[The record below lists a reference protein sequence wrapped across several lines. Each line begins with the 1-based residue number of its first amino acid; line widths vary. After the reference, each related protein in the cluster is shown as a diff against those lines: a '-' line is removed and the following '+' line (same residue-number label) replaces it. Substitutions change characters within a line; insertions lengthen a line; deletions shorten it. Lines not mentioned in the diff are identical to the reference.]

1 MSFLSIISI
10 SLTAILAENVV
21 FSQYLGI
28 TPLLGDSDSVGK
40 AFKTGCGVAL
50 ILTVSS
56 IFAYLADG
64 LLLSA
69 LGIGY
74 MRNVVLVLV
83 AAVIV
88 QLLENYLKSK
98 RPALYEKLGISF
110 SMVSANSAILGVL
123 LINSQSEY
131 NFIEALASG
140 IFSGIGFLAA
150 ITLFAAVRERLEY
163 CDIPEAFKGVPIT
176 LITAGLIAL
185 AFMGFRGMLLV

>member
-50 ILTVSS
+50 ILAISS
-56 IFAYLADG
+56 VFAYLADG

-98 RPALYEKLGISF
+98 KPALYEKFGISF
-110 SMVSANSAILGVL
+110 SMVAANSAILGVL
-123 LINSQSEY
+123 LINSQNEY

-163 CDIPEAFKGVPIT
+163 CEIPEVLKGAPIT

-185 AFMGFRGMLLV
+185 AFMGFRGMLIV

>member
-50 ILTVSS
+50 ILAISS
-56 IFAYLADG
+56 VFAYLADG

-98 RPALYEKLGISF
+98 KPALYEKLGISF
-110 SMVSANSAILGVL
+110 SMVAANSAILGVL
-123 LINSQSEY
+123 LINSQNEY

-163 CDIPEAFKGVPIT
+163 CEIPEVLKGAPIT

-185 AFMGFRGMLLV
+185 AFMGFRGMLIV

>member
-50 ILTVSS
+50 ILAISS

-69 LGIGY
+69 LGVGY
-74 MRNVVLVLV
+74 LRNVVLVLI
-83 AAVIV
+83 AAAIV

-98 RPALYEKLGISF
+98 KPALYEKLGISF
-110 SMVSANSAILGVL
+110 SMVAANSAILGVL
-123 LINSQSEY
+123 LINSQNEY

-163 CDIPEAFKGVPIT
+163 CEIPETLKGAPIT

-185 AFMGFRGMLLV
+185 AFMGFRGMVIV

>member
-21 FSQYLGI
+21 FSQYLGT
-28 TPLLGDSDSVGK
+28 TPLLGDSDSIGK

-50 ILTVSS
+50 VLAISS
-56 IFAYLADG
+56 VFAYLADG

-74 MRNVVLVLV
+74 MRNVVLVLI

-98 RPALYEKLGISF
+98 KPELYEKLGISF
-110 SMVSANSAILGVL
+110 SMVAANSAILGVL

-163 CDIPEAFKGVPIT
+163 CEIPEVLKGAPIT
-176 LITAGLIAL
+176 LITASLIAL
-185 AFMGFRGMLLV
+185 AFMGFRGMSIV

>member
-28 TPLLGDSDSVGK
+28 TPLLGFSDSVGK
-40 AFKTGCGVAL
+40 AFRTGCGVAL

-64 LLLSA
+64 LLLTA

-74 MRNVVLVLV
+74 MRNVVLVLI

-88 QLLENYLKSK
+88 QLLENYLKSRK
-98 RPALYEKLGISF
+98 PALYEKLGISF
-110 SMVSANSAILGVL
+110 SMVAANSAILGVL

-131 NFIEALASG
+131 NFIEAL
-140 IFSGIGFLAA
+140 FSGVFSGVGFLAA

-163 CDIPEAFKGVPIT
+163 CEIPEVLKGAPIT

-185 AFMGFRGMLLV
+185 AFMGFRGMSLV

>member
-50 ILTVSS
+50 ILAISS
-56 IFAYLADG
+56 VFAYLADG

-98 RPALYEKLGISF
+98 KPALYEKLGISF
-110 SMVSANSAILGVL
+110 SMVAANSAILGVL
-123 LINSQSEY
+123 LINSQNEY

-163 CDIPEAFKGVPIT
+163 CEIPEALKGAPIT

-185 AFMGFRGMLLV
+185 AFMGFRGMLIV

>member
-40 AFKTGCGVAL
+40 AFRTGCGVAL
-50 ILTVSS
+50 ILAISS
-56 IFAYLADG
+56 VFAYLADG

-98 RPALYEKLGISF
+98 KPALYEKLGISF
-110 SMVSANSAILGVL
+110 SMVAANSAILGVL
-123 LINSQSEY
+123 LINSQNEY

-163 CDIPEAFKGVPIT
+163 CEIPEALKGAPIT

-185 AFMGFRGMLLV
+185 AFMGFRGMLIV

>member
-40 AFKTGCGVAL
+40 AFRTGCGVAL
-50 ILTVSS
+50 ILAISS
-56 IFAYLADG
+56 VFAYLADG

-98 RPALYEKLGISF
+98 KPALYEKLGISF
-110 SMVSANSAILGVL
+110 SMVAANSAILGVL
-123 LINSQSEY
+123 LINSQNEY

-163 CDIPEAFKGVPIT
+163 CEIPEVLKGAPIT

-185 AFMGFRGMLLV
+185 AFMGFRGMLIV